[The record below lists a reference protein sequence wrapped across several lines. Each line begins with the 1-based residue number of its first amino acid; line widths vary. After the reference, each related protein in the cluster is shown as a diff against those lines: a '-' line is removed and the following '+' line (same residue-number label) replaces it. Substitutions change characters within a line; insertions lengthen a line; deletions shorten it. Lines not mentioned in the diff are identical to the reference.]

1 MKRQITHQFDIP
13 PWILPGRENDPV
25 SRYKATLQKSF
36 AFSRTFNPRNIE
48 FYWYPVWDQILTNL
62 VSDVANL
69 IVAPQ
74 FPAWFVPEDDQED
87 VDGKD
92 GDGDGDDPEEVE
104 KHDMNAENRDTIAI
118 ARDSAL
124 PRDDDAGEFEAGNIS
139 FASTIPQNDAKS
151 VIVDFTI
158 VHVTGQRQ
166 PKLKIVMEDGIL
178 LEPKSGFSWR
188 SRGL

>member
-1 MKRQITHQFDIP
+1 MP

-36 AFSRTFNPRNIE
+36 AFSRMFNPRNIE

-62 VSDVANL
+62 VSDIANL

-92 GDGDGDDPEEVE
+92 GDGDEDEDDPEEVE
-104 KHDMNAENRDTIAI
+104 KRNMNTENCDPTAT
-118 ARDSAL
+118 AGNSAL
-124 PRDDDAGEFEAGNIS
+124 PRDDDAGEFEPGNIS

-151 VIVDFTI
+151 VIVDFAV

-166 PKLKIVMEDGIL
+166 PKLKIVTEDGRL
-178 LEPKSGFSWR
+178 LAPKSGFSWR